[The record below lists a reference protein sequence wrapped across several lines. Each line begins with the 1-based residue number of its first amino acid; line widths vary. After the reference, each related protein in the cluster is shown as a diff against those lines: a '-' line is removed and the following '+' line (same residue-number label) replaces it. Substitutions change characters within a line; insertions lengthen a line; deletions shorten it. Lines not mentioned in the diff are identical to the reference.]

1 MRYALVLAAL
11 LLPVSSAGSRAAE
24 VVGDPALGKKQ
35 FAPCSACHT
44 VEKGGPNKIGPN
56 LHGIIG
62 KKSGTNRADYAYSNA
77 MKNANIIWS
86 AEELMKYLVK
96 PMDYVKGTKMPFV
109 GVPNEQT
116 RANIV
121 AFIVQ
126 ATKE

>member
-1 MRYALVLAAL
+1 MRKAIGFVAML
-11 LLPVSSAGSRAAE
+11 LLPATALAGEAAPT
-24 VVGDPALGKKQ
+24 GDPVAGKKQ

-56 LHGIIG
+56 LFGFIG

-77 MKNANIIWS
+77 MKNANIVWT
-86 AEELMKYLVK
+86 AEVLEKYLIK

-109 GVPNEQT
+109 GVPNPQV

-121 AFIVQ
+121 AYVVE

>member
-1 MRYALVLAAL
+1 MRKAVVLAAL
-11 LLPVSSAGSRAAE
+11 MLPVSAAISLAAE
-24 VVGDPALGKKQ
+24 VKGDPELGKKQ

-56 LHGIIG
+56 LHGVIG
-62 KKSGTNRADYAYSNA
+62 KKSGTNRSDYAYSNA
-77 MKNANIIWS
+77 MKNANIVWS
-86 AEELMKYLVK
+86 EAELMKYLVK

-109 GVPNEQT
+109 GVPNEQV

-121 AFIVQ
+121 AFVLQ